1 MVIIKNIVAKNNMVL
16 NTRLESKI
24 LQAGKPMLVRFGSEK
39 ELENLLSTGSFT
51 ITNAPPPT
59 EIKGP
64 KVITAPRG
72 PAPDPVVIKETPQES
87 ATPPVKVER
96 ESTTSTE
103 APSTSTSTKCKKCDE
118 NMVLTS
124 DEARPGVDI
133 LYCPKCATEVIVGG
147 TSTSSET
154 SEETNTPPEKTPTSA
169 EKPKRVYSKCPICQ
183 KRKSQAATYCKKCEG
198 KQE

>member
-16 NTRLESKI
+16 NTRLESKV
-24 LQAGKPMLVRFGSEK
+24 LTAGEPMLVRFGSEK

-64 KVITAPRG
+64 KVISAPRV
-72 PAPDPVVIKETPQES
+72 PKPDPVVIE
-87 ATPPVKVER
+87 TPPVEIER
-96 ESTTSTE
+96 ESTTSAE
-103 APSTSTSTKCKKCDE
+103 EPLSPTSPKCVKCNE
-118 NMVLTS
+118 VMILAS
-124 DEARPGVDI
+124 DDARPGVDI
-133 LYCPKCATEVIVGG
+133 LHCPNCGAEKVINETKVVPETEA
-147 TSTSSET
+147 ET
-154 SEETNTPPEKTPTSA
+154 TVPQ